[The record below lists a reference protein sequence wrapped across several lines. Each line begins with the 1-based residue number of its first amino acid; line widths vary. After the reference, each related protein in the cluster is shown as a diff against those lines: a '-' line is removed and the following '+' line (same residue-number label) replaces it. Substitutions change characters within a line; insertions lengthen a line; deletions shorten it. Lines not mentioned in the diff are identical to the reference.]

1 MRHLEGAAVVLLS
14 KKRAGSD
21 SYGNVWPD
29 DGAVIE
35 VADEQAA
42 VLLAIPDGGFSEAPV
57 EEAAQPMLPSGGLID
72 MAALAQLKA
81 HTDYVRLDPVE
92 VPLPPERTEQTL
104 HPAPV
109 VEHDEPSAGSELEES
124 PGGDQPGEQVAGTAP
139 ADESAGEKA
148 PAKPPRKPS
157 AARKPAANAKE

>member
-1 MRHLEGAAVVLLS
+1 VVLLS

-35 VADEQAA
+35 VVDEQAA

-57 EEAAQPMLPSGGLID
+57 EEAAQPMPPGGGLID

-81 HTDYVRLDPVE
+81 HTDYVRLDLVE

-109 VEHDEPSAGSELEES
+109 VEHDEPGVGAELEEN
-124 PGGDQPGEQVAGTAP
+124 PGGDQQGERATDAP
-139 ADESAGEKA
+139 DIAVGEKA
-148 PAKPPRKPS
+148 PAKPPRKPT